1 VLSITINK
9 HNAGQRLDRF
19 LRKAFPVAPLNLLFA
34 VIRKKKARVNG
45 IVGKA
50 AQMLCENDV
59 VQIYENLPQ
68 VLQKKTFE
76 QAKKTYPKEKLCFV
90 FQNSDFAVINKPCG
104 IASQSGSGVREEEC
118 LVGMLEI
125 WAQEQGIDFKPA
137 LVHRLDKE
145 TSGLLIVA
153 LSGQAARYFGNII
166 RERKIKKEYL
176 ALVKGHLPQKK
187 GKISILLP
195 GDSRISETNWL
206 VEKKFDECDL
216 VRVGLETGH
225 KHQIRISFAQ
235 KGHPLLG
242 DSRYGDFAF
251 NRKIKKEFAL
261 SRLFLHATLL
271 EFNWNGERVKIEA
284 PLPEELEKFLN
295 NPHCCPN
302 LFHKGL

>member
-1 VLSITINK
+1 MLSITINK

-19 LRKAFPVAPLNLLFA
+19 LRKAFPIAPLGLLFA

-68 VLQKKTFE
+68 APQKKTFE
-76 QAKKTYPKEKLCFV
+76 QAKTYSKEKLRFV
-90 FQNSDFAVINKPCG
+90 FQNSDFAVLDKPCG
-104 IASQSGSGVREEEC
+104 IASQSGSGLREEEC

-145 TSGLLIVA
+145 TSGLLIAA
-153 LSGQAARYFGNII
+153 LSGYAAREFGNII

-176 ALVKGHLPQKK
+176 ALVKGHLPQKS
-187 GKISILLP
+187 GRISISLP
-195 GDSRISETNWL
+195 DDARISKTKWF
-206 VEKKFDECDL
+206 VEKKLGECDL
-216 VRVGLETGH
+216 VRVCLETGH

-251 NRKIKKEFAL
+251 NRKIKKEFGL
-261 SRLFLHATLL
+261 SRLFLHAALL
-271 EFNWNGERVKIEA
+271 EFNWKGEKIKIEA
-284 PLPEELEKFLN
+284 PLPKELEKFLLTLDKN
-295 NPHCCPN
+295 
-302 LFHKGL
+302 F

>member
-1 VLSITINK
+1 MLSITINK

-19 LRKAFPVAPLNLLFA
+19 LRKAFPVAPLGLLFA
-34 VIRKKKARVNG
+34 VMRKKKVRVNG
-45 IVGKA
+45 IIGKA

-68 VLQKKTFE
+68 VVKAVTFE
-76 QAKKTYPKEKLCFV
+76 QTKKTYPKEKLQFV
-90 FQNSDFAVINKPCG
+90 FQNSDFAILNKPCG
-104 IASQSGSGVREEEC
+104 IASQSGSGVKEEEC
-118 LVGMLEI
+118 LVGMLEM

-145 TSGLLIVA
+145 TSGLLIAA
-153 LSGQAARYFGNII
+153 LSGQAAREFGNII

-187 GKISILLP
+187 GKISMALP
-195 GDSRISETNWL
+195 GETRISETTWI
-206 VEKKFDECDL
+206 VEKKFEECDL

-235 KGHPLLG
+235 KGFPLVG

-251 NRKIKKEFAL
+251 NRKIKKEFGL
-261 SRLFLHATLL
+261 SRLFLHAALL
-271 EFNWNGERVKIEA
+271 EFNWNGESVRAEA
-284 PLPEELEKFLN
+284 ALPEELEKFLDSLHVKF
-295 NPHCCPN
+295 PPN
-302 LFHKGL
+302 R